1 MLNLYLKVCRQ
12 LLEINFDY
20 SIWCLEL
27 DRSGKRIKYVTEH
40 RPSSTMSMIMNS
52 SRSLIFMSN
61 DANESCKSLFL
72 EKLFDLLSDFFISS
86 ET

>member
-40 RPSSTMSMIMNS
+40 RPSSTLSMIMNS
-52 SRSLIFMSN
+52 SRSLIFMTN